1 MANNDKQINLII
13 AGVGGQGIVL
23 MSKLIA
29 AAASAKG
36 LNIRTAETIGMAQRG
51 GSVFSHIRIG
61 KDVYSP
67 LVSKGKA
74 DLVIALEPAEA
85 VRVEGY
91 LKNGGEMVV
100 FDEPVIPATSYSGA
114 GNTYAVSEVLEYIKN
129 RYPNATIVQKAKL
142 PEDIHPKTINV
153 AMLYIAAMKGLLPF
167 TAAELRAAAESTINP
182 KYLNMNIQTMDAC
195 EQNGFKGTII

>member
-61 KDVYSP
+61 EDVYSP

-85 VRVEGY
+85 VRIEGY
-91 LKNGGEMVV
+91 LKDGGDMVV
-100 FDEPVIPATSYSGA
+100 FDEPVIPATSYSGT

-129 RYPNATIVQKAKL
+129 RYPNATIVEKGKL
-142 PEDIHPKTINV
+142 PEAIHPKTINV
-153 AMLYIAAMKGLLPF
+153 AMVYITAMKDLLPF
-167 TAAELRAAAESTINP
+167 TATELRAAAENAINP
-182 KYLNMNIQTMDAC
+182 MYLKMNKQTMDAC